1 MTPRIVHGQ
10 ENAPQ
15 PTSGCLQEAQ
25 RSEADLIELIARLH
39 ERKAQIESLKIDLL
53 SLQAESAEAQKTRE
67 QLELELMV
75 ILQSLT
81 ESYAALEISD
91 QALKDY
97 QALNEKDIADIKSQR
112 DKAEREGAIWKWVA
126 LGVGGLAM
134 GLGVYSAVK

>member
-1 MTPRIVHGQ
+1 
-10 ENAPQ
+10 
-15 PTSGCLQEAQ
+15 LQEAR

-53 SLQAESAEAQKTRE
+53 NLQAESAEAQKTRE
-67 QLELELMV
+67 QLESELMV

-81 ESYAALEISD
+81 ESYAALEISE

-112 DKAEREGAIWKWVA
+112 DKAEREGAAWKWAAFLFGGLTIAGGGYIVGHA
-126 LGVGGLAM
+126 LGAW
-134 GLGVYSAVK
+134 K